1 MCMNKYLSPL
11 KVHNCWMKNGNE
23 GAVLLFKFSSR
34 EVIIRKIK
42 KYDSGRRIP
51 KSNRKIVDTEEN
63 QYP

>member
-1 MCMNKYLSPL
+1 
-11 KVHNCWMKNGNE
+11 MKNENE
-23 GAVLLFKFSSR
+23 GAVLLFKFFSR

-51 KSNRKIVDTEEN
+51 KSNREIVDTEEN